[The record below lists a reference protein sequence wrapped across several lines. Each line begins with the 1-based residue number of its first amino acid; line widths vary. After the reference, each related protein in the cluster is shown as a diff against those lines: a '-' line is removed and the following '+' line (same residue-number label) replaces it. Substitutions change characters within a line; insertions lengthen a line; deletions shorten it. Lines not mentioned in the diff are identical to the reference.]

1 MTSLTTASHAA
12 NPTNDPDASES
23 HGFFHWHGA
32 WAPGVRLF
40 RRMGFGRKSLVVGSV
55 MALPLLVALWLL
67 NTNWSGQIEFT
78 QREREGVAT
87 MRALMPVLKG
97 VLDTRNAT
105 RANLGGFDAS
115 AAYRASRA
123 ETDGAL
129 LALRAQVTSTKDPLN
144 LTSAV
149 DQLDAAWR
157 ATASSKNGVDDSGRT
172 VFGPVTAAGV
182 ELLTRIG
189 DDSNLVLD
197 PDLDS
202 FYLVSAL
209 VLSVPKTLESLG
221 QLWGWGTYA
230 AMKGGLNPDNE
241 SKWHVWSAQVVSGT
255 QDARQY
261 FERAAKANPSLT
273 KMVDLKSFDYA
284 LKLHAQGQLVVFG
297 QHHSDAAKYFAD
309 GKHALDELMGL
320 YDRAL
325 PALDGLLLVRINKL
339 QGQRRLAFGMSVV
352 SLLLAVYLF
361 IAFRKVLEGGLR
373 EVVFH
378 VNAMRDGDLTTQ
390 PHAWGKDEIAKLI
403 GNVKDMQSS
412 LRRIVSRVRDAS
424 GAMVSASG
432 EIASASVDL
441 SQRTEQSAASLERSA
456 ASMEQISATVNQ
468 TADNVA
474 QAAEVASDNARVASQ
489 AGQEI
494 AAMVSTMQGI
504 HDASKKISEIISTI
518 DSIAFQT
525 NILALNAAVEA
536 ARAGE
541 QGRGFAVVAGE
552 VRGLAHRSAVAAREI
567 KSLISGSVE
576 QVDAGTQRVHSAGKS
591 IGQMVGNA
599 TRINDLLADISTA
612 AREQSKGVATV
623 GDSVTEL
630 DKMTQQNAAL
640 VEQTAAAAS
649 ALKDQANHLANEVAS
664 FRTT

>member
-1 MTSLTTASHAA
+1 
-12 NPTNDPDASES
+12 
-23 HGFFHWHGA
+23 
-32 WAPGVRLF
+32 
-40 RRMGFGRKSLVVGSV
+40 
-55 MALPLLVALWLL
+55 
-67 NTNWSGQIEFT
+67 
-78 QREREGVAT
+78 
-87 MRALMPVLKG
+87 
-97 VLDTRNAT
+97 
-105 RANLGGFDAS
+105 
-115 AAYRASRA
+115 
-123 ETDGAL
+123 
-129 LALRAQVTSTKDPLN
+129 
-144 LTSAV
+144 
-149 DQLDAAWR
+149 
-157 ATASSKNGVDDSGRT
+157 VDDSGRT

-261 FERAAKANPSLT
+261 FERATKANPSLT
-273 KMVDLKSFDYA
+273 KMVDLKPFDNA

-297 QHHSDAAKYFAD
+297 QQHSDAAKYFAD

-339 QGQRRLAFGMSVV
+339 EGQQRLAFGMSVV

-403 GNVKDMQSS
+403 GSVKDMQSS

-424 GAMVSASG
+424 GAMVSASA

-468 TADNVA
+468 TADNVV
-474 QAAEVASDNARVASQ
+474 QAAEVASDNARVASK

-518 DSIAFQT
+518 DGIAFQT

-567 KSLISGSVE
+567 KTLISGSVE

-591 IGQMVGNA
+591 MGQMVSNA
-599 TRINDLLADISTA
+599 TRINDLLSDISTA

-623 GDSVTEL
+623 GDSVAEL

-649 ALKDQANHLANEVAS
+649 ALKDQANNLANEVAS